1 MMQENNVP
9 AMDDLAFIYSG
20 LGSVSTEERERLKR
34 VAQSL
39 LAAQNR
45 PGLPLPDNIRQKLLW
60 ETTGEIPWTIP

>member
-1 MMQENNVP
+1 
-9 AMDDLAFIYSG
+9 MDDLAFIYSG